1 MAEPGQ
7 AQIQI
12 RIDLHHSYIHKKIG
26 ENMYSF
32 IHSFKNLPKYRI
44 HLFIH

>member
-26 ENMYSF
+26 QNIVSIY
-32 IHSFKNLPKYRI
+32 
-44 HLFIH
+44 LFI